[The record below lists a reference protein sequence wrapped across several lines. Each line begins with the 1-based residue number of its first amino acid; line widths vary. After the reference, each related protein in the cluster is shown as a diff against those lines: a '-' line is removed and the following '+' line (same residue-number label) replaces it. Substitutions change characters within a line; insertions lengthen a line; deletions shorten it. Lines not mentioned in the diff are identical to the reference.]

1 MSHLEGQHR
10 GGALETGLSLI
21 EELAEHVGGLGVT
34 ELASRVGVDKANAHR
49 LLHTLQS
56 RGYVAQDPTTR
67 RYSATPQLLTL
78 AGSVLRR
85 LDLRSVA
92 DPVCDELAEATGE
105 SVHAA
110 ALTRSGVVYVLQRRG
125 RFMMSVETE
134 VGTAAPLHCTATG
147 KAVLA
152 HLDEERLRDLVTE
165 PLQNF
170 TFRTHPS
177 LDSLLRDLDRVREIG
192 YAMDDE
198 EFNLGVRCIACPV
211 FGIEGKV
218 VGSVGFSGPT
228 QRVGTDRLAEL
239 TELVRNGAA
248 KITTGLGG
256 ADASAP
262 RALPDAAAKRPP
274 ATGRARPST
283 IQKTQPPTPDDPLVS
298 HRLPR

>member
-1 MSHLEGQHR
+1 MASQGQNR
-10 GGALETGLSLI
+10 GGALETGLSLL
-21 EELAEHVGGLGVT
+21 EELAEHAGGLGVT
-34 ELASRVGVDKANAHR
+34 EVASNVGVDKANAHR
-49 LLHTLQS
+49 LLRALQS
-56 RGYVAQDPTTR
+56 RGYVAQDPVTR
-67 RYSATPQLLTL
+67 RFSATPQLLTL

-125 RFMMSVETE
+125 PFMMSVETE

-152 HLDEERLRDLVTE
+152 HVDEERLHELVTE

-170 TFRTHPS
+170 TFRTHSS
-177 LDSLLRDLDRVREIG
+177 LDSLLRDLEHVREVG
-192 YAMDDE
+192 YAIDDE
-198 EFNLGVRCIACPV
+198 EFNLGVRCIASPV

-218 VGSVGFSGPT
+218 VGCVGFSGPT

-239 TELVRNGAA
+239 IELVRDAAA

-256 ADASAP
+256 ADASSL
-262 RALPDAAAKRPP
+262 RALSHPAAKRR
-274 ATGRARPST
+274 RARSSADTDAPAST
-283 IQKTQPPTPDDPLVS
+283 GSMETLS
-298 HRLPR
+298 